1 MIGVEAETADK
12 RASHENFLQLRE
24 LFYDQHGDYQ
34 VRDLYES
41 GYEGNQP

>member
-1 MIGVEAETADK
+1 VIGVEAEVADK
-12 RASHENFLQLRE
+12 RASHESFLQLEE

-34 VRDLYES
+34 AKDLYKS